1 MLTIRSIIP
10 FNSRKAVLF
19 TLCAGR
25 EGCDLKWNGY
35 KFLGRVGE
43 ASDFRER
50 GGGSKLMSLLS
61 LKIFFFCSIRPTVW
75 IFLFL
80 FEILD
85 QGIYC
90 WFFFFKLCLSDFVY
104 LSDGTTKIE
113 DSG

>member
-50 GGGSKLMSLLS
+50 GGGVKIDVFAVSLDFFLFDSSHCLGFSLL
-61 LKIFFFCSIRPTVW
+61 F
-75 IFLFL
+75 
-80 FEILD
+80 
-85 QGIYC
+85 
-90 WFFFFKLCLSDFVY
+90 
-104 LSDGTTKIE
+104 
-113 DSG
+113 

>member
-50 GGGSKLMSLLS
+50 GGGVKIDVFAVSLD
-61 LKIFFFCSIRPTVW
+61 FFFVRFVPLFGFFSS
-75 IFLFL
+75 FL
-80 FEILD
+80 
-85 QGIYC
+85 
-90 WFFFFKLCLSDFVY
+90 KS
-104 LSDGTTKIE
+104 
-113 DSG
+113 